1 LDTSPTTISDIA
13 RKYHTL
19 YRSHEGRLDL
29 KGPRVLQDLK
39 DRLEMLDPRG
49 QTGRKDRKVIRDRKG
64 LREFLTEFSQPVV
77 VAAPQ
82 GASHFSLPRRP

>member
-1 LDTSPTTISDIA
+1 
-13 RKYHTL
+13 
-19 YRSHEGRLDL
+19 
-29 KGPRVLQDLK
+29 
-39 DRLEMLDPRG
+39 MLGPRG
-49 QTGRKDRKVIRDRKG
+49 QAGRKDRKVIRDRKG